1 MSPRLPPESP
11 DDDGQSEFLQTVHD
25 AANDLAPLTDPAEEQ
40 PLAETQPDTQP
51 DTQPNTSPDET
62 QVDIDRVEAYMRGP
76 TAFTA

>member
-11 DDDGQSEFLQTVHD
+11 DDDAQSELLQAVHS
-25 AANDLAPLTDPAEEQ
+25 ALNDFAPLTDPAEEQ
-40 PLAETQPDTQP
+40 PLAETQPDAQLSP
-51 DTQPNTSPDET
+51 SPDET